1 MGLKRKNKEKKWM
14 PKRKKNKKNCITLQ
28 QKRNFTQNNYNGPIL
43 TMQS

>member
-28 QKRNFTQNNYNGPIL
+28 QKRNEVIYTKQL
-43 TMQS
+43 